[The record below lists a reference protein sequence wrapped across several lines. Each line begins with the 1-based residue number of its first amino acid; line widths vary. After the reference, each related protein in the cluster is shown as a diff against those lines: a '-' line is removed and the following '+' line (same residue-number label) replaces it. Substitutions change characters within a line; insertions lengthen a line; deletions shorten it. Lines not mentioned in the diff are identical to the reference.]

1 VQNLVLGA
9 ITLIATVL
17 AVIAAVAVLDRRGRM
32 TRLQVAL
39 GLGIGLFGA
48 FLVLVSRTDLVPDGP
63 ETGLEQ
69 LAVIAVTVAVVLGT
83 LYRIAR
89 A

>member
-1 VQNLVLGA
+1 MQNLVLGA
-9 ITLIATVL
+9 ITLVAAVL
-17 AVIAAVAVLDRRGRM
+17 AVIAAVAIIERRGPM

-69 LAVIAVTVAVVLGT
+69 VAVIAVTVAAVLGT
-83 LYRIAR
+83 LYRISR